1 MKIENCGGKYGD
13 RLILS
18 FQENESITPEKV
30 ETSSR
35 SLDSEESADRK
46 RYEAVLARTRAAL
59 VEAAESARAEADR
72 RR

>member
-1 MKIENCGGKYGD
+1 MKIEEEK
-13 RLILS
+13 R
-18 FQENESITPEKV
+18 KV
-30 ETSSR
+30 ETPSR
-35 SLDSEESADRK
+35 GLDYEELEKLADRR